1 MAVIAQIG
9 NYGSESNYSLLDI
22 MVEKDPVLSINAGRA
37 KSKIENRKNSTS
49 KRSDSKTIEVLDKKL
64 KAIKNILND

>member
-1 MAVIAQIG
+1 MAVIAQVG

-22 MVEKDPVLSINAGRA
+22 MVEKDPVLSINVSRA

-49 KRSDSKTIEVLDKKL
+49 KRSDSKTVEVLDKKL